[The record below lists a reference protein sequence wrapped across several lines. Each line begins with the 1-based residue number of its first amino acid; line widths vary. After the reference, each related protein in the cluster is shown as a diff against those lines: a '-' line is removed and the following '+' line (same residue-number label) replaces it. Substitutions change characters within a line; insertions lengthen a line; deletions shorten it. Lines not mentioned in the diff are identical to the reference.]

1 MRGNNDNA
9 MVFGIEFTVGF
20 TMMYRINMWGV
31 GADEVYLHTI
41 NSLTIFS
48 LSPLECLMIIY
59 FLEVEQARRK
69 SPVPKRQMP
78 RKSSVTK
85 VRCDNGFTLTPIIYK
100 C

>member
-59 FLEVEQARRK
+59 FLEV
-69 SPVPKRQMP
+69 SRQEE
-78 RKSSVTK
+78 RVQFQN
-85 VRCDNGFTLTPIIYK
+85 VK
-100 C
+100 CHVNPLSLR